1 MKASPI
7 RVVSL
12 IPSATEIVASL
23 GLAERLVGRSHECDW
38 PAEVGHLPALTQ
50 PRFAT
55 DRSNAEIHRSVT
67 ALLKAALGVYD
78 LDVAE
83 LERLK
88 PTHIV
93 TQTQCDV
100 CSVRL
105 EEVEDAVASLSG
117 RRAEIVALAPM
128 RLADLFDDIRRV
140 ARALGTEAEPVVGA
154 LEARLARLSATTAAG
169 PKLRVACV
177 EWIEPLMAAGAWVP
191 ELVEIAGGRCLFAEA
206 GERAPW
212 LEWGA
217 LRSADP
223 DVIVFMPCGFDIAR
237 TEAELLDAS
246 APWRGL
252 RAAQEGE
259 VYAVDA
265 NRYFSR
271 PGPRLVESAEV
282 LAEILRPEL
291 PGFGHEGDGWRRIPL

>member
-38 PAEVGHLPALTQ
+38 PAEVSHLPALTQ
-50 PRFAT
+50 PRFTT

-140 ARALGTEAEPVVGA
+140 ARALGAEAEPVVSA
-154 LEARLARLSATTAAG
+154 LEARLARLSAMTAAG
-169 PKLRVACV
+169 PKPRVACI
-177 EWIEPLMAAGAWVP
+177 EWLEPLMAAGTWVP

-212 LEWGA
+212 LEWDT
-217 LRSADP
+217 LRNADP
-223 DVIVFMPCGFDIAR
+223 DVIVFMPCGFDSAR
-237 TEAELLDAS
+237 TEAELLNAG
-246 APWRGL
+246 ARWRGL
-252 RAAQEGE
+252 RAGQEGE

-271 PGPRLVESAEV
+271 PGPRLIESAEV
-282 LAEILRPEL
+282 LAEILRPDL
-291 PGFGHEGDGWRRIPL
+291 SGFGHEGDGWRRIPL